1 MGVHPS
7 ERVNTRRTRQH
18 TQRTNSRQLMRWEV
32 VLRERKC
39 EEHRVRPSIT
49 NIHPGVEDTEIALK
63 DQHLKVSFNFF
74 LHFVSLDFQVSLIIF
89 AFSFPPLLIVD
100 DAKRPSITYIQQVVG
115 GSPIKTNIWKSRP

>member
-63 DQHLKVSFNFF
+63 DQHLK
-74 LHFVSLDFQVSLIIF
+74 
-89 AFSFPPLLIVD
+89 
-100 DAKRPSITYIQQVVG
+100 RPSITYIQQVVG